1 MLDQTGHDACVNA
14 WMAHVAKGASPERLV
29 RVFERGFTAL
39 WHRARQTLG
48 DLTLTAIVDRVL
60 YTAAERYPALS
71 TLGTK
76 NSRLQCRELHERAAG
91 MDRDQLADG
100 FRFVLVEFLTVL
112 GHLTAE
118 ILTPALHETLA
129 SLAPDEVDATRSPD
143 GPRRPEGHGEDD
155 KP

>member
-14 WMAHVAKGASPERLV
+14 WMAQVAKGASAERLV

-48 DLTLTAIVDRVL
+48 DFTLTAIVDRVL
-60 YTAAERYPALS
+60 YTATARYPALS
-71 TLGTK
+71 TLGTEAGG
-76 NSRLQCRELHERAAG
+76 LQYGELHEHAGG

-100 FRFVLVEFLTVL
+100 IRFVLVEFLTVL

-118 ILTPALHETLA
+118 ILSPALHETLA
-129 SLAPDEVDATRSPD
+129 KVAPDEDDAA
-143 GPRRPEGHGEDD
+143 RRPGGPPCREGDGEGH
-155 KP
+155 KT